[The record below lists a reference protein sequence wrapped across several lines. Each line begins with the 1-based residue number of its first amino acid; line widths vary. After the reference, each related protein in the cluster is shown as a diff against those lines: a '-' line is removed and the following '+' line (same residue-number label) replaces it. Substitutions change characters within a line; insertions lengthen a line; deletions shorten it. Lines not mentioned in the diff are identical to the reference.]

1 MAFSFF
7 KRNDPKPA
15 PKAPKQ
21 EAPAAKEKPRGTPP
35 AEPAKS
41 GAPAKP
47 RQPDRGPSTEEE
59 LMSLDFTSISSSPRA
74 VAPPVHVLESS
85 DSVHPVVEEVAM
97 LHANGD
103 DKGAL
108 AAVEKAITSGDLGG
122 ASELVW
128 GLLFDLYL
136 LAGKREAFEARA
148 IDYAMKFERSAPTWR
163 ELASADKASVNGP
176 PALSLSGQLDATAKK
191 QLEQLVRMGLK
202 VPVVRLDV
210 GRLQGVDNV
219 GCALLAQI
227 IQRIRR
233 LRHRITF
240 VNSGQLLKLL
250 EAITKTGKREN
261 REAWLLRLELL
272 QQTGTQEQFENLA
285 LDFAITFELSPPSWE
300 NLPPAPAAAEAAQ
313 AEPERAVLAGEIL
326 SAKEADFRPI
336 EQMDTGDDVVAV
348 DCSGLRRIDFVSAG
362 MLANTLN
369 KLRSGG
375 KKVRL
380 IEVNNLVA
388 ALFTLLGVGG
398 YAEIVRKKL

>member
-7 KRNDPKPA
+7 KRSDPKPA
-15 PKAPKQ
+15 AKTPKQ
-21 EAPAAKEKPRGTPP
+21 EAPPAKEKPRASPS
-35 AEPAKS
+35 AQPAKAS
-41 GAPAKP
+41 APAKP
-47 RQPDRGPSTEEE
+47 RQPDRGPTTEEE

-74 VAPPVHVLESS
+74 VAPPVQVMESS
-85 DSVHPVVEEVAM
+85 DTVHPVVEEVAM

-108 AAVEKAITSGDLGG
+108 AAVESAIAGGELG
-122 ASELVW
+122 AAAELVW

-136 LAGKREAFEARA
+136 QGGKREAFEARA

-163 ELASADKASVNGP
+163 DPAPADKASVSGP
-176 PALSLSGQLDATAKK
+176 PALSLSGQLDAGAKK

-210 GRLQGVDNV
+210 GRVQGLDNV

-233 LRHRITF
+233 LKHRISF
-240 VNSGQLLKLL
+240 VNADQLLKLL
-250 EAITKTGKREN
+250 EGITKTGRREN
-261 REAWLLRLELL
+261 REAWLLRLEML
-272 QQTGTQEQFENLA
+272 QQTATQEQFENLA
-285 LDFAITFELSPPSWE
+285 LDFAVTFELSPPSWE
-300 NLPPAPAAAEAAQ
+300 NLPPAPAVADPAQ
-313 AEPERAVLAGEIL
+313 AVREVAMLAGEIL
-326 SAKEADFRPI
+326 SAKEADFKPI
-336 EQMDTGDDVVAV
+336 EQLGGSDDMVAI
-348 DCSGLRRIDFVSAG
+348 DCSALRRIDFVSAG

-380 IEVNNLVA
+380 VDVNNLVA
-388 ALFTLLGVGG
+388 ALFMLLGIGG
-398 YAEIVRKKL
+398 YCEILRKKL